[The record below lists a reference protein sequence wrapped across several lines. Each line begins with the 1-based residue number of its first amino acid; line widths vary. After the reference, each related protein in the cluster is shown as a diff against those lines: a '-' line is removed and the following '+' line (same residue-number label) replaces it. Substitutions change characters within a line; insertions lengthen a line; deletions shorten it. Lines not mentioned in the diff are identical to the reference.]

1 MRIAAS
7 LGVLVATGLLGH
19 TAAQATDYGNPN
31 GSPVGSSPGG
41 FGNTSPGN
49 TDGSGNPSYPSSAA
63 GNVPGSLPSSVD
75 PGSTDGGS
83 NGLPPNGPSGVP
95 SSIPDSI
102 PGDVPGGVPS
112 GIPGGVPGGVPGN
125 LPGNSSPNIHG
136 ADPIIVPGSFP
147 TNAPQNIPGS
157 PGSPNTGASDLPTC
171 SLRSTKTIVV
181 TVYPT
186 DTQNGQDFPWPDDSD
201 SDGSE
206 FPSPFPTKP
215 ADFTSLMPA
224 SSVPPFTTLTLDIW
238 GPDGSPSSSGTGSD
252 DGTGSGDSSNPED
265 GNGTG
270 NGNSVG
276 GANDPSDDSE
286 SSNSGSNSGSE
297 SGVSNSS
304 GSDGENSSQ
313 NNPDS
318 PSFSQAPGSNG
329 APGYSDG
336 ASGDDSSVGF
346 PGASGVNTAG
356 PTPFPAP
363 GSPSNGGV
371 PDSQPQFPSAMPPQE
386 ASDSLPV
393 TTQAGPQG
401 QGENSPW
408 STNVPGGNDA
418 GQPVPSFI
426 TITGQD
432 GLPTIVSSGSNAGP
446 GQEQPS
452 ATPGFT
458 QSDNNPGLPD
468 GVPTVFPLPS
478 AVSAGIPGSQGPSNS
493 KAESLPGSG
502 TGGGISTCATFTI
515 TGTDG
520 LPTVIDSTWVVPS
533 STPSFEDS
541 SQLPVT
547 GIPQASLSGIPID
560 VGSIPTGPISAP
572 GIPQDGSGGSGSST
586 CTSYTTI
593 GTDGLPTVAHSTW
606 AVPVTGSDFGSGHPS
621 GAPGSDSS
629 GSFLTISGLSTFGPD
644 DVPGSLSTTSNLGG
658 AIPITTSTSYTIIGA
673 NGLPTVV
680 GTTLVI
686 PGPTNTDPS
695 ISIGTEGPSWASD
708 SLPNGATSAITMQTT
723 GTPELPSSGPSDGSE
738 DITTCTSYTTIGP
751 DGLPTIVDSTWVIPG
766 SANTQSESPGN
777 PSFVSDSLTSGL
789 PTGNPGP
796 VTSSSSLPS
805 GGNDDEVSGLTTCI
819 TYTVIGTD
827 GLPTVVDSTFVVPT
841 GTANP
846 AGTSLT
852 DDQADSSLGSP
863 GAFTTITTAVVL
875 GPDGKPAPTEQ
886 TIVFSD
892 SSALGISADVPQETS
907 SGIAPPSNSEPVL
920 TTGDLGPL
928 FTSIPAL
935 NGYND
940 GMPGDSISVILTD
953 ASADAQD
960 TPASGTTTGTFTW
973 TVTSVVDTSNGPM
986 FSDGAEQPPF
996 TSNQSGDDSSD
1007 QLPQTAYGPV
1017 ASENTLWPLSSGTA
1031 TLQTT
1036 TWTNVIKDET
1046 TSYTIDYP
1054 LTTLATVTVPRKRF
1068 FRRQGMS
1075 WSNTTASD
1083 SSVTSPTATETTSKA
1098 SSPSICA
1105 TGGSIG
1111 NTTIDFDNSK
1121 PGPLFNPVENIWFS
1135 GGFLIAPPSSRQ
1147 SQPYIPTSG
1156 GQLVEFVP
1164 PALSNTTS
1172 TISGDVAQ
1180 IGVGP
1185 HAASPCFRFDLFGAS
1200 LGCDAHGDE
1209 KWCEFEISAYRWNET
1224 SSTEESIA
1232 WSETK
1237 QVPACPTFSEGG
1249 YELTRVDL
1257 DGYTDLS
1264 SVLITVRVSQNLRVW
1279 WGDDFRVG
1287 WTDNSCIA
1295 ASCRT
1300 NVPSQLVKRETVLS
1314 ALRQGVYQWTPHELK
1329 RLEDSLV

>member
-7 LGVLVATGLLGH
+7 LGVLVATSLLGH

-41 FGNTSPGN
+41 SSNIIPGN
-49 TDGSGNPSYPSSAA
+49 TDGSGNPSYPSNAA
-63 GNVPGSLPSSVD
+63 GNVPGSLPSSAG

-83 NGLPPNGPSGVP
+83 DGLPPNGPS
-95 SSIPDSI
+95 
-102 PGDVPGGVPS
+102 
-112 GIPGGVPGGVPGN
+112 GVPGGVPGN
-125 LPGNSSPNIHG
+125 LPGSSSLNIPG
-136 ADPIIVPGSFP
+136 AGSVIVPGSFP

-157 PGSPNTGASDLPTC
+157 PGSPNAGVSDLPTC
-171 SLRSTKTIVV
+171 SLRSTKTVVV

-186 DTQNGQDFPWPDDSD
+186 DTQDGQDFPWPDDSD

-206 FPSPFPTKP
+206 FLSALPTKP

-265 GNGTG
+265 GN
-270 NGNSVG
+270 SVG
-276 GANDPSDDSE
+276 GANDPSDDSA
-286 SSNSGSNSGSE
+286 SSNSGSNSGSD

-304 GSDGENSSQ
+304 GPDGENSSQ
-313 NNPDS
+313 NGLDS
-318 PSFSQAPGSNG
+318 QSFSQTPGSNG

-336 ASGDDSSVGF
+336 ASGDDTSVGF
-346 PGASGVNTAG
+346 SGDSGANTAA
-356 PTPFPAP
+356 PTPFPTP

-371 PDSQPQFPSAMPPQE
+371 PGSQPQFPSAVPPQE
-386 ASDSLPV
+386 ASGSLPV

-408 STNVPGGNDA
+408 FTNVPGGTDA
-418 GQPVPSFI
+418 GQPTPSFI

-458 QSDNNPGLPD
+458 QSGNNPGFPG
-468 GVPTVFPLPS
+468 GVPTGFPLPP

-493 KAESLPGSG
+493 QAGSLPGSEPE
-502 TGGGISTCATFTI
+502 GGITTCATFTI

-547 GIPQASLSGIPID
+547 GVPQASLSGIPID

-572 GIPQDGSGGSGSST
+572 GMPQDGPGGSGSST

-593 GTDGLPTVAHSTW
+593 GTDGLPTVVHSTW
-606 AVPVTGSDFGSGHPS
+606 AVPVTGSDSDSGHSS
-621 GAPGSDSS
+621 GSRGSDSP
-629 GSFLTISGLSTFGPD
+629 GGFLTISGLSTFGPD
-644 DVPGSLSTTSNLGG
+644 DIPGSLSTTSNLGG
-658 AIPITTSTSYTIIGA
+658 AIPIIPSTSYTIIGTD
-673 NGLPTVV
+673 GLPTVV
-680 GTTLVI
+680 GTTLAI

-708 SLPNGATSAITMQTT
+708 SLPNGATSTITMQTT
-723 GTPELPSSGPSDGSE
+723 RAPELHSSGPSDASGSDDGSE
-738 DITTCTSYTTIGP
+738 GITTCTSYTIIGP

-766 SANTQSESPGN
+766 SANPQSESPGN

-796 VTSSSSLPS
+796 VTSFPNLPS
-805 GGNDDEVSGLTTCI
+805 DGNDVGVPGFTTCI

-827 GLPTVVDSTFVVPT
+827 GLPTAVDSTFVVPT
-841 GTANP
+841 GTATP
-846 AGTSLT
+846 AEGTSLT
-852 DDQADSSLGSP
+852 DGQADSSLGSP
-863 GAFTTITTAVVL
+863 EAFTTITTTVVL
-875 GPDGKPAPTEQ
+875 GPDGKPTPTEQ

-892 SSALGISADVPQETS
+892 SSALGISADVPQGTS
-907 SGIAPPSNSEPVL
+907 SGITPPSNSEPIL
-920 TTGDLGPL
+920 TTGGLGPL
-928 FTSIPAL
+928 STSIPTL

-940 GMPGDSISVILTD
+940 GMPEESTSVIPTD
-953 ASADAQD
+953 ASADAQG
-960 TPASGTTTGTFTW
+960 TSASGTTTGTFTW

-996 TSNQSGDDSSD
+996 TSKPSGDGSSD

-1017 ASENTLWPLSSGTA
+1017 ASENTLWPLSAGTA

-1036 TWTNVIKDET
+1036 TWTNVIEDET

-1054 LTTLATVTVPRKRF
+1054 LTTLATVAVHRKRF

-1075 WSNTTASD
+1075 WSNSTASD
-1083 SSVTSPTATETTSKA
+1083 SSVTSPTATETSSKA

-1105 TGGSIG
+1105 TGRSIG

-1200 LGCDAHGDE
+1200 LGCDASGDE
-1209 KWCEFEISAYRWNET
+1209 EWCEFEISAYRWNET

-1257 DGYTDLS
+1257 VGYTDLS

-1300 NVPSQLVKRETVLS
+1300 NVPSQFVKRETVLS

>member
-41 FGNTSPGN
+41 SGNTSPGN

-63 GNVPGSLPSSVD
+63 GNVPGSLPSSVG

-95 SSIPDSI
+95 GSI
-102 PGDVPGGVPS
+102 PGGVPG
-112 GIPGGVPGGVPGN
+112 GIPGGVPGN
-125 LPGNSSPNIHG
+125 LPGNSSPNIPG
-136 ADPIIVPGSFP
+136 ADSIIVPGSFP

-157 PGSPNTGASDLPTC
+157 PGSPNTGASGLPTC

-186 DTQNGQDFPWPDDSD
+186 DTQDGQDFPWPDDSD
-201 SDGSE
+201 SGGSE
-206 FPSPFPTKP
+206 FPSPFPTEP

-276 GANDPSDDSE
+276 GANDPSDDSD

-304 GSDGENSSQ
+304 GSDGENGSQ

-318 PSFSQAPGSNG
+318 PSFSQTPGSNG

-336 ASGDDSSVGF
+336 NSGDDSSVGF

-393 TTQAGPQG
+393 TTQVGPQG

-408 STNVPGGNDA
+408 FTNVPSGNDA

-458 QSDNNPGLPD
+458 QSDNNPGLPG

-502 TGGGISTCATFTI
+502 PGVGITTCATFTI

-533 STPSFEDS
+533 STPSFEDF

-572 GIPQDGSGGSGSST
+572 GIPQDGSGDSGSST
-586 CTSYTTI
+586 CTSYTII
-593 GTDGLPTVAHSTW
+593 GTDGLPTVVHSTW
-606 AVPVTGSDFGSGHPS
+606 AVPVTGSDSGSGHPS

-644 DVPGSLSTTSNLGG
+644 DVPGSPSTTSNLGG

-686 PGPTNTDPS
+686 PGPTNTDPI
-695 ISIGTEGPSWASD
+695 ISTGTEGPSWASD

-723 GTPELPSSGPSDGSE
+723 GTPELPSSGPSDASGSDDGSE

-777 PSFVSDSLTSGL
+777 PSFVSDSLTPGL

-796 VTSSSSLPS
+796 VTAPSSLPS

-846 AGTSLT
+846 VGTSLT

-875 GPDGKPAPTEQ
+875 DPDGKPTPTEQ

-892 SSALGISADVPQETS
+892 SSALGISADVPKETS
-907 SGIAPPSNSEPVL
+907 SGIAPPSNSELAL

-928 FTSIPAL
+928 STSIPTL

-960 TPASGTTTGTFTW
+960 TSASGTTTGTFTW
-973 TVTSVVDTSNGPM
+973 TVTSVVDTSNGPV

-996 TSNQSGDDSSD
+996 TSNPSGDGSSD

-1017 ASENTLWPLSSGTA
+1017 TSENTLWPLSASTA

-1054 LTTLATVTVPRKRF
+1054 LTTLATVAVSRKRF
-1068 FRRQGMS
+1068 FHRQGMS

-1300 NVPSQLVKRETVLS
+1300 NVPSQLVKREAVLS